1 MADVFIFVGIILLII
16 AIYNLY
22 KVSQEIRKSTKP
34 WVVVSPS
41 GEYHRFEDKDAASI
55 FFAICT
61 AAEDPEKHKFGNIY
75 YHNKGP
81 LTYYMFKL

>member
-1 MADVFIFVGIILLII
+1 MADVFIFIGIILLIVT
-16 AIYNLY
+16 IYYLY

-41 GEYHRFEDKDAASI
+41 VEYHRFESKDTATI

-61 AAEDPEKHKFGNIY
+61 SGESPRKYGNIY
-75 YHNKGP
+75 YYNQGP
-81 LTYYMFKL
+81 LTYYM

>member
-16 AIYNLY
+16 AIYYLY
-22 KVSQEIRKSTKP
+22 KVSQEIYKSTKP

-41 GEYHRFEDKDAASI
+41 GEYHRFEDKDAATI
-55 FFAICT
+55 FFLICT
-61 AAEDPEKHKFGNIY
+61 SGETLRKYGNIY
-75 YHNKGP
+75 YYNQGP